1 MAGDCQPPW
10 CQHFCRLVLL
20 CVTVHLTES
29 VSLPVSLDVTVI
41 VSLSDWQS
49 HCIFDTKVTVTVT
62 MSVSTGVIPLFVG
75 IIGCDCDSVHHF
87 TVVTVS
93 TPVGIVDCTPVSFL
107 VNVVLTV

>member
-1 MAGDCQPPW
+1 M
-10 CQHFCRLVLL
+10 
-20 CVTVHLTES
+20 
-29 VSLPVSLDVTVI
+29 DVTVI

-62 MSVSTGVIPLFVG
+62 MSVSTGVIPRSLASLDVTVTQC
-75 IIGCDCDSVHHF
+75 IIF

-107 VNVVLTV
+107 VNVVITV